1 MREVIRG
8 VVDVLRT
15 AGIRR
20 AERHTHDDDEA
31 FVMPP
36 EADETREDAA
46 YAASETGDASSSG
59 RSESEGGRGQQKA
72 RGDSAASTGSERV
85 QQAEGANG
93 RQSEADA
100 KLLRG
105 MDRMVTAAQD
115 DVALTGQSAA
125 RLSEEALSL
134 AQEDNGDPAS
144 DMQLERG
151 PAPEERLSQSA
162 RDDLAKGSAGE
173 DPEGEEAMRRLDLAR
188 QTAKSRADTRVST
201 ERLATATTG
210 VGQRIVAEETSEVN
224 VAIGANAESED
235 EQLEVAADE
244 AFDKAQGVREQA
256 ATPEQPGVNRLTA
269 GVHAGNQVVSGP
281 PPMGSVGTVVSESV
295 GSATVTETLM
305 EEILVAQRGPAGGDR
320 IGDADTVIRISEGAA
335 GALQVKVRR
344 DGDDLS
350 LRVRAEDLAMRHV
363 MAESLPELKHEL
375 QKANLVEGDIEVRED
390 GIEDQMQSDFEW
402 DDNQSARRDPQRESG
417 HEVETAYDAPIV
429 GNQQS
434 NTTTARRH
442 DGELYVVA

>member
-1 MREVIRG
+1 
-8 VVDVLRT
+8 
-15 AGIRR
+15 
-20 AERHTHDDDEA
+20 
-31 FVMPP
+31 
-36 EADETREDAA
+36 
-46 YAASETGDASSSG
+46 
-59 RSESEGGRGQQKA
+59 
-72 RGDSAASTGSERV
+72 
-85 QQAEGANG
+85 
-93 RQSEADA
+93 
-100 KLLRG
+100 
-105 MDRMVTAAQD
+105 
-115 DVALTGQSAA
+115 
-125 RLSEEALSL
+125 
-134 AQEDNGDPAS
+134 
-144 DMQLERG
+144 
-151 PAPEERLSQSA
+151 
-162 RDDLAKGSAGE
+162 
-173 DPEGEEAMRRLDLAR
+173 
-188 QTAKSRADTRVST
+188 
-201 ERLATATTG
+201 
-210 VGQRIVAEETSEVN
+210 
-224 VAIGANAESED
+224 
-235 EQLEVAADE
+235 
-244 AFDKAQGVREQA
+244 
-256 ATPEQPGVNRLTA
+256 
-269 GVHAGNQVVSGP
+269 
-281 PPMGSVGTVVSESV
+281 VGTVVSESV